1 MTNTLVYF
9 RNVNASGKKL
19 CGDVQH
25 IARDFLPEDEKH
37 QLAIGKLFSRDFE
50 RSLHAIPMKT
60 LVTLFEKGLYSKFA
74 PYFIKSDIRSKQSF
88 EKYDSS
94 RKNYLVGC
102 SRPIK
107 NSRSSRVA
115 RISQS
120 LAPYIPEMMM
130 CLDSIYYNYSLL
142 DSSRNENPTY
152 EFKYDEITHEVIYN
166 YVNVPNHD
174 KLTDKIVISDLLI
187 VLRKLTSIGNTL
199 KGRNASCA
207 KKEFKSDRD
216 NIIYQFIVMADFLSK
231 KYSQARIAKK
241 EADKQAMIAKKE
253 TRIAKK
259 EADKQAM
266 IAKKETD
273 KQAMIAKKETRIAKK
288 EADKQARMAKKESD
302 KQARIAKKEADK
314 QAKIIEKEK
323 IKRDKI
329 AEKEHAKKEK
339 DNKKK
344 AKLIAKEAVKK
355 SKLIFKNKSI
365 KM

>member
-241 EADKQAMIAKKE
+241 EADKQA
-253 TRIAKK
+253 
-259 EADKQAM
+259 
-266 IAKKETD
+266 
-273 KQAMIAKKETRIAKK
+273 
-288 EADKQARMAKKESD
+288 
-302 KQARIAKKEADK
+302 
-314 QAKIIEKEK
+314 KIIEKEK